1 MSFREARQLVLNLV
15 APATCANCGTHN
27 LEVFYTS
34 SQEGVHL
41 CPACFES
48 RVVRQEA
55 EEGLAS

>member
-15 APATCANCGTHN
+15 TPATCTNCGAHN

-34 SQEGVHL
+34 SQEWFHL

-48 RVVRQEA
+48 QVMRQVA